1 MFLRFLRLQVKTTIR
16 SPMWQK
22 NLVLNIIV
30 GFFILISALY
40 LLMLGLFL
48 DQILKDLMPE
58 RDPLQLVNGA
68 LIYYFFA
75 DLLIRFMMQNLPR
88 LNIESFLHLPIRKKT
103 IIHYMMG
110 RTLTDIF
117 NLIPLLIFVPV
128 TFTIVRPNAGNTQA
142 ITWIITLILL
152 ILSNN
157 FLATYMKRLLGAKP
171 AIVGIMGLAFL
182 AMIVLEKTGIISLAV
197 FSSEFFHH
205 ILIHPAWTLGILCYL
220 FFAYD
225 LHYRFLRR
233 HLFPD
238 EAQKKRAEEVND
250 RPENRYLRSLGLTGS
265 MLLLE
270 FKLYI
275 RNKRTK
281 TILYMAPVFILYGL
295 LIYHDPIM
303 MKQTGMLMF
312 VGVFMTGGMMLNY
325 ANYAFGYESCYF
337 DALLTK
343 NINFSQYIRVKF
355 FISVLIATVFYI
367 LTIPY
372 VFFGSRILL
381 INTAMY
387 FYNIGF
393 LSYTLIYFATYNK
406 KRIDMNRGG
415 MFNYQGIG
423 TMNWLALLPAFLL
436 PFLIYVLF
444 KIMGSPDIGIIFT
457 TLLGITGLVFMKSI
471 LRRITSNFYQRK
483 YIMAAGFRERD

>member
-1 MFLRFLRLQVKTTIR
+1 MR

-48 DQILKDLMPE
+48 DQILKELMPQ
-58 RDPLQLVNGA
+58 RDPLQLVNGV

-88 LNIESFLHLPIRKKT
+88 LDIESFLHLPIKKKT

-110 RTLTDIF
+110 RTITDIF
-117 NLIPLLIFVPV
+117 NFLPLLIFVPV
-128 TFTIVRPNAGNTQA
+128 TFTIVRPHAGNIQA
-142 ITWIITLILL
+142 LTWIITLILL
-152 ILSNN
+152 ILANN
-157 FLATYMKRLLGAKP
+157 FLATYIKRLLGAKP
-171 AIVGIMGLAFL
+171 SMLGIMGLAFVVL
-182 AMIVLEKTGIISLAV
+182 IVLEKTNIISLAV
-197 FSSEFFHH
+197 FSEKFFRHVQ
-205 ILIHPAWTLGILCYL
+205 IHPVWTLAVLCYL
-220 FFAYD
+220 FFTYD
-225 LHYRFLRR
+225 IHYQFLKK

-238 EAQKKRAEEVND
+238 EVRKKKTEAFND
-250 RPENRYLRSLGLTGS
+250 RAENRYLRSLGLTGT

-270 FKLYI
+270 FKLYT

-281 TILYMAPVFILYGL
+281 TILYMAPFFILYGL
-295 LIYHDPIM
+295 MIYNSPGSPN
-303 MKQTGMLMF
+303 QTGMLMF

-343 NINFSQYIRVKF
+343 NIDFSLYIRVKF
-355 FISVLIATVFYI
+355 YISVLIATVFYI

-372 VFFGSRILL
+372 LFYGFRILL

-393 LSYTLIYFATYNK
+393 LSYMLLYFATYNK

-423 TMNWLALLPAFLL
+423 SMNWLALLPAFLL
-436 PFLIYVLF
+436 PFLIFILF
-444 KIMGSPDIGIIFT
+444 NKAGNPDLGILFT
-457 TLLGITGLVFMKSI
+457 ALLGIAGLVFMKSI
-471 LRRITSNFYQRK
+471 LKRITQNFHRRK
-483 YIMAAGFRERD
+483 YIMASGFRERG

>member
-1 MFLRFLRLQVKTTIR
+1 MFLRFLKLQVKTTTR

-30 GFFILISALY
+30 GFFILISVLY

-48 DQILKDLMPE
+48 DQILKDLLPK

-75 DLLIRFMMQNLPR
+75 DLMIRFMMQNLPR
-88 LNIESFLHLPIRKKT
+88 LNIESYLHLPIKKGA

-110 RTLTDIF
+110 RTVADIF
-117 NLIPLLIFVPV
+117 NLLPLLVFVPV
-128 TFTIVRPNAGNTQA
+128 TFTIVQPHAGNIPA
-142 ITWIITLILL
+142 LAWIISLILM

-157 FLATYMKRLLGAKP
+157 FLATYLKRLLGAKP
-171 AIVGIMGLAFL
+171 SVVGVIGLVFL
-182 AMIVLEKTGIISLAV
+182 ALIVLERTNVISLAL
-197 FSSEFFHH
+197 FSGMFFHY
-205 ILIHPAWTLGILCYL
+205 IQVHPAWVLIILCYL
-220 FFAYD
+220 FLIYD
-225 LHYRFLRR
+225 LHYQFLKK

-238 EAQKKRAEEVND
+238 EVQKKKAEEYRD
-250 RPENRYLRSLGLTGS
+250 QAENRYLKALGLTGS

-270 FKLYI
+270 FKMYI

-281 TILYMAPVFILYGL
+281 TILYMAPIFVLYGL
-295 LIYHDPIM
+295 MIYNSPGVLN
-303 MKQTGMLMF
+303 QTGMLMF

-343 NINFSQYIRVKF
+343 NIDFSQYIRVKF
-355 FISVLIATVFYI
+355 YIAVLIATVFYI

-372 VFFGSRILL
+372 LFYGVRILL

-393 LSYTLIYFATYNK
+393 LSYTLLYFATFNK

-423 TMNWLALLPAFLL
+423 SMNWLAVVPAFLL
-436 PFLIYVLF
+436 PFLIFLLF
-444 KIMGSPDIGIIFT
+444 NFLGHPDLGLIFT
-457 TLLGITGLVFMKSI
+457 TLLGITGLVFMKFI
-471 LRRITSNFYQRK
+471 LRWITRNFHQRK
-483 YIMAAGFRERD
+483 YIMASGFRTRD